1 MRGVWRFVH
10 PLRFKT
16 LLVLILAINFV
27 VFIVLNSFML
37 QDKDEL
43 DKYKR
48 RGKRLNYFKVEI
60 TTGSAGD
67 DCRYIRVS
75 KPAVTKLE

>member
-1 MRGVWRFVH
+1 MANS
-10 PLRFKT
+10 
-16 LLVLILAINFV
+16 LIITIIIIVIV

-37 QDKDEL
+37 HDKDEIG
-43 DKYKR
+43 KYKR

-67 DCRYIRVS
+67 DCRYINRVS